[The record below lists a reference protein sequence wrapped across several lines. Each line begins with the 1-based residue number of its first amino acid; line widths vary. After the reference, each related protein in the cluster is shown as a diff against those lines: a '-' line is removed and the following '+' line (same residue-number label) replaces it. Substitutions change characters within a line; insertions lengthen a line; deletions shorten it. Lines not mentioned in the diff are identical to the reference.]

1 MIRWIAMTDRVTN
14 LQANGFP
21 WIKIVLG
28 AIVFAMLI
36 ALGTWQVE
44 RLYWKE
50 GLLAEIEARTHAT
63 PVPLAEM
70 EKIWATAKD
79 VDYRTVTAT
88 GRLLNHRERHYFAT
102 YDGTSGFYVYT
113 PLLLDDGRAVFINR
127 GFVPYDKKNSV
138 TRPEGE
144 VEGQVTVTGLAR
156 NPLFAKP
163 SSIVPNNDLV
173 TNIYYWKDLPT
184 MAGQSGIAEDRL
196 VPFFIDADKTPNPG
210 GLPVGG
216 VTIIDLPN
224 SHLQYAVTWYGL
236 AATLL
241 AVAGIS
247 LWQRYHPKD
256 PNEPEVSQSEA
267 SDLTSR

>member
-1 MIRWIAMTDRVTN
+1 MNDIAMPARR
-14 LQANGFP
+14 QRFP
-21 WIKIVLG
+21 WITLILG
-28 AIVFAMLI
+28 TIVFTILI

-50 GLLAEIEARTHAT
+50 GLLAEIEARTHAA
-63 PVPLAEM
+63 PASLAET
-70 EKIWATAKD
+70 EEIWANQKD

-88 GRLLNHRERHYFAT
+88 GRLLNDRERHFFAT
-102 YDGTSGFYVYT
+102 YDGFSGYYIYT
-113 PLLLDDGRAVFINR
+113 PLLLDDGRAVFVNR

-138 TRPEGE
+138 TRPEGQ
-144 VEGQVTVTGLAR
+144 VEGQVTIAGLAR
-156 NPLFAKP
+156 NPLTAKP

-173 TNIYYWKDLPT
+173 TNTYYWKDLPT
-184 MAGQSGIAEDRL
+184 MAGQSGIEEDKL

-210 GLPVGG
+210 GLPIGG

-236 AATLL
+236 AATL
-241 AVAGIS
+241 VAIMGVS
-247 LWQRYHPKD
+247 LWRRYKLPTS
-256 PNEPEVSQSEA
+256 NEPEVGEYGR